1 MIIIT
6 GANRGLG
13 KAISDRLVKNGKEV
27 IGLTRSKEKLSIERI
42 ECDVSNYSS
51 VKNVAKLIKKENIE
65 AIINCAGIASMN
77 LALTTDETTIR
88 KIIETNLIGTINCCQ
103 LLSPLMIRNKN
114 GC

>member
-51 VKNVAKLIKKENIE
+51 VKNVSKFIKKKKKNI
-65 AIINCAGIASMN
+65 
-77 LALTTDETTIR
+77 
-88 KIIETNLIGTINCCQ
+88 
-103 LLSPLMIRNKN
+103 
-114 GC
+114 